1 MAKKAKAENGPIPG
15 NSGFDPAVVN
25 SVVDRIEHLEE
36 EKKAIANDIKE
47 IKETAEGAHGIP
59 KRALN
64 QVLRDRKVREKLG
77 KDEFEAFQDQI
88 DRLKHCLGELADLPL
103 GQSALS
109 KVKPNVEAAA

>member
-25 SVVDRIEHLEE
+25 SVVDRIERLEE

-47 IKETAEGAHGIP
+47 IKETAEEAYGIT

-77 KDEFEAFQDQI
+77 KDEFLAFQDQI
-88 DRLKHCLGELADLPL
+88 DRLKHCLGDFAGTELGAAAIERA
-103 GQSALS
+103 SA
-109 KVKPNVEAAA
+109 EAA

>member
-1 MAKKAKAENGPIPG
+1 MAKKAKAENGPAPG

-25 SVVDRIEHLEE
+25 SVVDRIERLEE

-47 IKETAEGAHGIP
+47 IKETAEAAHGIP

-77 KDEFEAFQDQI
+77 KDEFLAFQDQI
-88 DRLKHCLGELADLPL
+88 ERLKHCLGDFAGTELGAAAIERA
-103 GQSALS
+103 SA
-109 KVKPNVEAAA
+109 EAA